1 MTLAPEDFEPF
12 YQQVHGEPPFP
23 WQSDLARRVL
33 SELAWPQLIDVP
45 TGLGKTA
52 LLDIA
57 VFVAAATSAEVGAH
71 RLGRRR
77 IFFVVDRRI
86 VVDEAYDR
94 AVLLSKALDRSLES
108 EQDTAVRR
116 VALGLRALAP
126 TADRALTLAPYGGG
140 GPERTPRTI
149 LPVTRMRGGVT
160 WDSSWLDRPD
170 LPGIVV
176 GTVDQVGSRLLFRG
190 YGVSDRRKPLDAA
203 LVGTD
208 SLILV
213 DEAHLAE
220 VMVST
225 ITEAYRRDGQ
235 GLGLPRAD
243 VVRMTATAGDDRLR
257 RYSLDVEAHRDNEV
271 AWRRLRAAKQL
282 SVVSSDVKLVV
293 RTIADQAVGLLS
305 TQHNTILVVCNT
317 VDRARQVHANLTEA
331 AIRQQDPLNA
341 DVTLLIGRSRPADR
355 DLLVGRLKQRFGVGR
370 ARTVG
375 TKPAIL
381 VATQTVEVG
390 ANLDADALV
399 SESAPWDCLV
409 QRLGRVNRLGQCP
422 GTAQAIIVH
431 DGVEDGPVYGTAR
444 DVTWEFLL
452 EITNRGVV
460 GADVSPLA
468 CRDLSTSAPDE
479 ASADRPLAPLVTI
492 PILDCWVRTGPVPMP
507 DVPVAPYL
515 HGLGTDFATVSIAWR
530 DGLVNPDPMGHDAER
545 PDEDVN
551 ADLSAMPVRSEELVE
566 VPLHAVRR
574 WLRGETALPVTDLD
588 EDTDPQLPVK
598 KVHDNFSDNFRAMVW
613 RDDPAADNTHSD
625 GRKSRPTGSW
635 VWIDARGI
643 RPGDVLVIPSERGG
657 LDEYGWA
664 PGSDRPVLDVAEA
677 IRARPDLLGVVA
689 FGRALPLPL
698 LRIDQGTAG
707 RLGLG
712 LEDARELRRLTREL
726 GKDSQDREGSTQP
739 GEELP
744 AHLAAS
750 IERVLESIGDLP
762 ADERLAGTAWT
773 PAALTVLKSWVSSD
787 VTVVPVLDMQ
797 GHRSDRF
804 ILAPAPKA
812 ARMVERDDELPEG
825 SSMSARQVTLR
836 THHTNVGDRAR
847 DITHALGLNSQVCSA
862 VETAARWHDL
872 GKVEP
877 RFQAMLCGGDD
888 YDAMLVDEPLA
899 KSGLDP
905 ADRTAYRMA
914 RRRSGLPGGARHE
927 AWTAALIREHLE
939 EAADSYNFDPDLVI
953 HLVASHHGH
962 SRPWPPPVV
971 DATPRDVEV
980 LFVDSTTGPTGT
992 KVSVSSQATI
1002 DFDQPARFARLNERY
1017 GRWGLALLESIVRCA
1032 DMTVS
1037 GEGS

>member
-1 MTLAPEDFEPF
+1 MTLTPEDFTPF
-12 YQQVHGEPPFP
+12 YQQVHGDPPFP
-23 WQSDLARRVL
+23 WQADLARQVL
-33 SELAWPQLIDVP
+33 AERSWPQLIDVP
-45 TGLGKTA
+45 TGMGKTA

-57 VFVAAATSAEVGAH
+57 VFIAAATSREAGAH

-94 AVLLSKALDRSLES
+94 AVLLSKALERALES

-116 VALGLRALAP
+116 VALGLQALAP
-126 TADRALTLAPYGGG
+126 AADRGMTLAPDGGEAA
-140 GPERTPRTI
+140 ERRPRTV

-190 YGVSDRRKPLDAA
+190 YGVSDRRKPVDAA

-225 ITEAYRRDGQ
+225 ITEAHRRDVE
-235 GLGLPRAD
+235 GLGLPQTD
-243 VVRMTATAGDDRLR
+243 VVRMTATAGEDRLR
-257 RYSLDVEAHRDNEV
+257 RYSLNVEAHRDNDV
-271 AWRRLRAAKQL
+271 AWRRLHASKRL
-282 SVVSSDVKLVV
+282 SLVSSDVKLVV
-293 RTIADQAVGLLS
+293 PTMADEAIGLL
-305 TQHNTILVVCNT
+305 TTEHKTILVVCNT
-317 VDRARQVHANLTEA
+317 VDRARQVHATLTRA
-331 AIRQQDPLNA
+331 ATRQQIPLDA

-355 DLLVGRLKQRFGVGR
+355 DLLVGRLKERFGVGR

-390 ANLDADALV
+390 ANLDADGLV
-399 SESAPWDCLV
+399 SESAPWDSLV
-409 QRLGRVNRLGQCP
+409 QRLGRVNRLGECP
-422 GTAQAIIVH
+422 GTARAIVVH
-431 DGVEDGPVYGTAR
+431 DGVDDGPVYGRAR
-444 DVTWEFLL
+444 DVTWDFLF
-452 EITNRGVV
+452 EITNQ
-460 GADVSPLA
+460 GAVDVDVSPLA
-468 CRDLSTSAPDE
+468 CRDLSGNSPHG
-479 ASADRPLAPLVTI
+479 ASAERSVAPLLTS

-530 DGLVNPDPMGHDAER
+530 DGLVDPDPMGDDAER
-545 PDEDVN
+545 PEEDVN

-574 WLRGETALPVTDLD
+574 WLRGESALPLTDLD
-588 EDTDPQLPVK
+588 ADTDPQLPVRR
-598 KVHDNFSDNFRAMVW
+598 VRDDFSDDFRAMVW
-613 RDDPAADNTHSD
+613 RNDPAVDNTRPN
-625 GRKSRPTGSW
+625 GRKPRPTGSW

-643 RPGDVLVIPSERGG
+643 RPGDVLVIPTERGG

-664 PGSDRPVLDVAEA
+664 PDSDRPVLDVAEA
-677 IRARPDLLGVVA
+677 VRARPDLLGVVA
-689 FGRALPLPL
+689 FGRALPLAL
-698 LRIDQGTAG
+698 LRIDERTAG

-712 LEDARELRRLTREL
+712 SEDSRELRRLTREL
-726 GKDSQDREGSTQP
+726 GKDFEDREGSSPEQ
-739 GEELP
+739 ELP

-750 IERVLESIGDLP
+750 IQRVLESIGGLP
-762 ADERLAGTAWT
+762 SDERLPGTAWT
-773 PAALTVLKSWVSSD
+773 PAALVVLKSWVSSD
-787 VTVVPVLDMQ
+787 VTVVAVLDRQ
-797 GHRSDRF
+797 GHGSDRF
-804 ILAPAPKA
+804 ILAPGPKV
-812 ARMVERDDELPEG
+812 ARIVERDDELPES

-847 DITHALGLNSQVCSA
+847 EIAQALGLDSQVSSA

-877 RFQAMLCGGDD
+877 RFQAMLCGGDE
-888 YDAMLVDEPLA
+888 YEAMLVDEPLA
-899 KSGLDP
+899 KSGMNP
-905 ADRTAYRMA
+905 ADRTAYRVA
-914 RRRSGLPGGARHE
+914 RQRSGLPQGTRHE
-927 AWTAALIREHLE
+927 AWSAALVGEHLA
-939 EAADSYNFDPDLVI
+939 EAADSYSFDPDLVI
-953 HLVASHHGH
+953 HLVASHHGYA
-962 SRPWPPPVV
+962 RPWLPPVM
-971 DATPRDVEV
+971 DGQPRDVEV
-980 LFVDSTTGPTGT
+980 LLTDSTTDPTGT
-992 KVSVSSQATI
+992 KVSVSSRATI
-1002 DFDQPARFARLNERY
+1002 DFDHPARFARLNERY